1 MVKLVVVGIFIQ
13 IQFNPTLFYTL
24 FIYRRVTKTQRLT
37 PERATLAGK
46 P

>member
-24 FIYRRVTKTQRLT
+24 FIYRRVIKT
-37 PERATLAGK
+37 PEWATLAGK